1 MQDFEL
7 IEIRGGAIRF
17 GSTFLNSVSRMLN
30 TITDLGRTVG
40 TSIRMLISG
49 RRC

>member
-1 MQDFEL
+1 MKDEEL
-7 IEIRGGAIRF
+7 IEIKGGSIRF
-17 GSTFLNSVSRMLN
+17 GSTLLNSVSRILN

-40 TSIRMLISG
+40 TSIRMLVSG

>member
-1 MQDFEL
+1 MKKEEL
-7 IEIRGGAIRF
+7 IEINGGSIRF
-17 GSTFLNSVSRMLN
+17 GSTFLNSVSRALN

-40 TSIRMLISG
+40 TAIRMLVTG